1 MIVGIVHPK
10 FKKNMTGLLHTAPV
24 ASCVS
29 GGVCVSVAVFI
40 VSLMVSMPTIGS
52 HLKIGFVD
60 FENVSRASTLGVKQK
75 LCEIL
80 ILGELFL

>member
-1 MIVGIVHPK
+1 M
-10 FKKNMTGLLHTAPV
+10 
-24 ASCVS
+24 SVS
-29 GGVCVSVAVFI
+29 GDLLLFFFCLF